1 MIFHFLVA
9 NILSFNNIFVPK
21 SKISNYI
28 ILYYKLNLIHNLSFY
43 LAKLDWK
50 LRGNETWI
58 ALELKKLF
66 PSLLKRLKPI
76 KMQQLKLFLFQT
88 HLQIFRRMDHRLI
101 ALEQTLFGAA
111 RTQLDQRPAF
121 SSKTNKDWEIKINF
135 KLSCYFCL
143 YNKST
148 GSL

>member
-1 MIFHFLVA
+1 MGALSEGIKSFWLIFHFLVA

-66 PSLLKRLKPI
+66 PSLLKRRKLR

-88 HLQIFRRMDHRLI
+88 HRQIFRRMDHRLI
-101 ALEQTLFGAA
+101 ALEQTLFGADQK
-111 RTQLDQRPAF
+111 QLDQRPAF
-121 SSKTNKDWEIKINF
+121 SSKTMNELTDTNKF
-135 KLSCYFCL
+135 
-143 YNKST
+143 
-148 GSL
+148 